1 MRKIQIV
8 STELKVVSKNVKLNT
23 LKLYLAMQMH

>member
-8 STELKVVSKNVKLNT
+8 STEMKVVSKNVKLNT